1 MEQTKLY
8 RNNCKSAGGIIIDP
22 WSNIHNPEKYNVLV
36 IKQRLGENWG
46 LPKGHCEQGEDIEKC
61 ALREIREETG
71 YDFSE
76 LKEGY
81 DYLKIDLRNKNNNIY
96 NKIKIKKISF
106 LMFVLLRRGNCI
118 QKYKRDYTEIK
129 DLAWINIP
137 RLRKLCVGNHP
148 NFKCNRTLTL
158 NSSNLLEKIC
168 ETTYHLLSDY
178 QYLKCIN
185 H

>member
-1 MEQTKLY
+1 MEQNKLY
-8 RNNCKSAGGIIIDP
+8 RNNSKSAGGIIIDP
-22 WSNIHNPEKYNVLV
+22 WSNIYNPNKYNVLV

-46 LPKGHCEQGEDIEKC
+46 LPKGHCEYGEDIENC
-61 ALREIREETG
+61 ALREIKEETG
-71 YDFSE
+71 YDFRE

-81 DYLKIDLRNKNNNIY
+81 DYLKIDLRGKNNYNY

-106 LMFVLLRRGNCI
+106 FMFVLLRRGNCI
-118 QKYKRDYTEIK
+118 QKYKRDYTEIQ

-137 RLRKLCVGNHP
+137 RLRRLCVGDHH

-158 NSSNLLEKIC
+158 NSSLLLEKIC
-168 ETTYHLLSDY
+168 ETAYRLLFDY
-178 QYLKCIN
+178 QSLKCLN